1 MPCHPRCSPEPVVDI
16 WTVDIYRFDDIVRT
30 IDILIPHHLYRDLVF
45 LIFLHE
51 DRCHVLVNIF
61 CQYGLYH
68 YQVTI
73 AVGGLYHA
81 QVIHFA
87 IAVEVEVRECRIGVI
102 EHLLEL
108 LQVFGLSEQGSHSL
122 EVEVLRDVGG
132 SCGNGH
138 GLVGHDGMWNQE
150 QGTKSQDK

>member
-1 MPCHPRCSPEPVVDI
+1 
-16 WTVDIYRFDDIVRT
+16 
-30 IDILIPHHLYRDLVF
+30 
-45 LIFLHE
+45 
-51 DRCHVLVNIF
+51 LVNIF

-87 IAVEVEVRECRIGVI
+87 IAIEVEVRECRIRVI
-102 EHLLEL
+102 EQLLEL

-138 GLVGHDGMWNQE
+138 GLVGQQLLE
-150 QGTKSQDK
+150 SRSQSRE

>member
-1 MPCHPRCSPEPVVDI
+1 
-16 WTVDIYRFDDIVRT
+16 
-30 IDILIPHHLYRDLVF
+30 
-45 LIFLHE
+45 
-51 DRCHVLVNIF
+51 LVNIF

-73 AVGGLYHA
+73 AVSGFYHA

-87 IAVEVEVRECRIGVI
+87 IAIEVEVRECRIGVI

-108 LQVFGLSEQGSHSL
+108 LQVFSLSEQGSHSL

-138 GLVGHDGMWNQE
+138 GLV
-150 QGTKSQDK
+150 SQQSLEARAQSRE